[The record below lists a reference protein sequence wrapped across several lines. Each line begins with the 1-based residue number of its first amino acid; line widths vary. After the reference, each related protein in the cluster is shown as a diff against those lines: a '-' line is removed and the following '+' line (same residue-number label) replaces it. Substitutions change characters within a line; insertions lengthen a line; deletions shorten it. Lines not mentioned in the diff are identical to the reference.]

1 MSKRLYRYIASFDY
15 LDKLLTVSPVT
26 TGITSVAS
34 IATISAAPVRK
45 ASASFRFSSS
55 ISTGIVKRLLR
66 RTRNNK
72 KKHNKFNILAR
83 RKLNSIDSKISD
95 ALITNEFS
103 YEDFMTIINE
113 ERNYRELKE
122 SITIMNSQRND
133 TEKIYLIEQDK
144 KICIH
149 EIIKRNGIINKQFKT
164 RSYYCLK
171 SIKNTTKN
179 MNPIV
184 SKTIND
190 KILLLSKCAVYDSKK
205 SRFIKKTRS
214 KGNHK

>member
-1 MSKRLYRYIASFDY
+1 MSKRFYRYIASFDY

-26 TGITSVAS
+26 TGIISIAS
-34 IATISAAPVRK
+34 IATI
-45 ASASFRFSSS
+45 SASFRFSSS
-55 ISTGIVKRLLR
+55 ISTGIAKRLLR

-122 SITIMNSQRND
+122 SIRIMNSQRND

-144 KICIH
+144 K
-149 EIIKRNGIINKQFKT
+149 RNGIINKQFKT
-164 RSYYCLK
+164 RSSYCLK